1 MRLASCLAL
10 LSMGCSQHDYSVQV
24 EQPAVGHGIKNFPE
38 TIAASFDISI
48 DVGFQRTNFGQ
59 DVSRC
64 QLQVALYYYYQ
75 SDGFGDPSHGGDPG
89 DGQEHGEGSGPDES
103 GRIGH
108 PTEAGDCA
116 FTSFTDHH
124 QEGLQPEGGAWQ
136 VRGSIDA
143 GEELQLIGRRQDLVL
158 RRVQDHEERVF
169 YELEGCDESSF
180 PFTEVFDLSA
190 PDANMGS
197 DYETLYLKNAI
208 AIGQQIEMT
217 APGAELIEHGKVYH
231 SNLDDLDLQWI
242 HHGAPLEEPGLGV
255 HTEEMVFVRNMRIDE
270 HRPFEALACLPT
282 TSNSMWLTSEELLQF
297 TPNASR
303 DDNDTYTA
311 IQVDSQTTLQETETP
326 WGQLVR
332 ARALITD
339 GGILHLIGE

>member
-1 MRLASCLAL
+1 
-10 LSMGCSQHDYSVQV
+10 MGCSQHDYSVQV

-124 QEGLQPEGGAWQ
+124 RRGFSPRVALGRFAAALMRGGA
-136 VRGSIDA
+136 
-143 GEELQLIGRRQDLVL
+143 QLIGRRQDLVL

-169 YELEGCDESSF
+169 YVS
-180 PFTEVFDLSA
+180 
-190 PDANMGS
+190 
-197 DYETLYLKNAI
+197 
-208 AIGQQIEMT
+208 
-217 APGAELIEHGKVYH
+217 
-231 SNLDDLDLQWI
+231 
-242 HHGAPLEEPGLGV
+242 
-255 HTEEMVFVRNMRIDE
+255 
-270 HRPFEALACLPT
+270 
-282 TSNSMWLTSEELLQF
+282 
-297 TPNASR
+297 
-303 DDNDTYTA
+303 
-311 IQVDSQTTLQETETP
+311 
-326 WGQLVR
+326 
-332 ARALITD
+332 
-339 GGILHLIGE
+339 